1 MSVTT
6 SEQKSEWLSVREVA
20 EELRCS
26 EPTVWRR
33 IREGQLPAAR
43 LGGRGSPVRVPR
55 AGLQAWLWSQPNEP
69 NEQGD

>member
-6 SEQKSEWLSVREVA
+6 SERKSEWLSVREVA

-33 IREGQLPAAR
+33 IREGQLPAVR
-43 LGGRGSPVRVPR
+43 LGGRGSALRIPR
-55 AGLQAWLWSQPNEP
+55 AGLQAWLWSEP